1 MIYSVGCVVHVQYHT
16 QPIHGGTSLA
26 AGGGGGGTTRG
37 GASTAVASLTRMSN

>member
-26 AGGGGGGTTRG
+26 AGGGGGTTRG

>member
-1 MIYSVGCVVHVQYHT
+1 MIYSVGWVVHVQYHT